1 MPQSCDNLSSVLL
14 PTNVP
19 AILDSLPEEDRLETV
34 ERELCEQNVEIM
46 LTPEMIKV
54 EFPALDCRDT
64 KKEKEVIHQ
73 AQPMEKAGEK
83 VLEEVKNLRAK
94 ALNSYL
100 ILE

>member
-1 MPQSCDNLSSVLL
+1 MQRPDVSVSDVL
-14 PTNVP
+14 
-19 AILDSLPEEDRLETV
+19 IFR
-34 ERELCEQNVEIM
+34 
-46 LTPEMIKV
+46 
-54 EFPALDCRDT
+54 
-64 KKEKEVIHQ
+64 EVIHQ

>member
-1 MPQSCDNLSSVLL
+1 MSVSDVL
-14 PTNVP
+14 
-19 AILDSLPEEDRLETV
+19 IFR
-34 ERELCEQNVEIM
+34 
-46 LTPEMIKV
+46 
-54 EFPALDCRDT
+54 
-64 KKEKEVIHQ
+64 EVIHQ